1 MFANFFFQREK
12 PSNFFE
18 HVCMSPHNSIF
29 LVCPKPVCKQNVP
42 LFVGTTNSISF
53 VSNEIFLNFSKKFKG
68 RSGRMSTTEILENAG
83 FTQLCL
89 LNSVSFMFAKD
100 VTTTKC
106 YYSGRKDG
114 FRVFIKTST
123 NEKELYNERNR
134 LSTPFLKHPNI
145 VELYDIHLDP
155 KILIF
160 PFHSGGNLEEMIDI
174 RLYVAKQLITS
185 AFSEC

>member
-1 MFANFFFQREK
+1 
-12 PSNFFE
+12 
-18 HVCMSPHNSIF
+18 MS
-29 LVCPKPVCKQNVP
+29 
-42 LFVGTTNSISF
+42 
-53 VSNEIFLNFSKKFKG
+53 
-68 RSGRMSTTEILENAG
+68 STEVLENAG

-106 YYSGRKDG
+106 YYSGRKEG

-123 NEKELYNERNR
+123 NEKELSNERNR

-145 VELYDIHLDP
+145 VELCDIHLDP

-174 RLYVAKQLITS
+174 RLFLPETEAFAILKEVKNGLQHLHENGFVHSDIKATNILFDENGNSKICDFEFCHKHDDVVPFLYGKQTLNY
-185 AFSEC
+185 F